1 MLAIVYSAPYA
12 VPGLVVGGWACA
24 LARAG
29 VATEA
34 ADELSH

>member
-1 MLAIVYSAPYA
+1 MAHHL
-12 VPGLVVGGWACA
+12 GH

-34 ADELSH
+34 ELGALERVRDGLLPR